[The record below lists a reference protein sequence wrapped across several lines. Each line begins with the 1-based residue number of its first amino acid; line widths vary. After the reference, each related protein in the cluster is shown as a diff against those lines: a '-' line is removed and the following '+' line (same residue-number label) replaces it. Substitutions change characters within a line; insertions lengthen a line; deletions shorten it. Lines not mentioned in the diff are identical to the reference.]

1 MADAVNG
8 YKDVSVSRVASRLAD
23 AGVLAARGNSGMM
36 MSHFFLGFAE
46 ALGGRDRAGPRE
58 LARAMRCASDSLY
71 QAVDRPVEGT
81 ILTVVRESTEE
92 AERSART
99 LTGLQPLAR
108 RILQAACESL
118 ERTPQL
124 LPSLREANVV
134 DAGGKGFVRFMEG
147 VVSLMERGA
156 RPVPEAMAMD
166 LETRDAAAAA
176 EFQDGTGHSAFRYCT
191 EFIVHGSP
199 PPERRALMD
208 AVKSLGDSLIVTR
221 AHSIA
226 KIHIHTEEPTDVE
239 QALLQLGAPVDL
251 VKVEDMRAQH
261 ELRRRA
267 ARVAKVS
274 VVTDSTCDLPTD
286 KVIEYDVTVVPMT
299 VMFGDEALL
308 DQIDIT
314 HEEFLDRLKDPAQPQ
329 PTTSQPPPAQLE
341 QAFRRA
347 AEHADRVLGIFV
359 AGALSGT
366 LGQAQAVAARFQEA
380 SVRVLDSRSASFGL
394 GFQVLRA
401 AELAR
406 EGRDLEEITAELER
420 IRGRSGLL
428 LTVDTLKYLK
438 RSGRVG
444 KAKAF
449 LADLMGLRP
458 VLSVDAE
465 GTLVPVDRVH
475 GRRALRARVVELLKQ
490 QIPAERARL
499 RMGVAH
505 VDCQRL
511 AEQLGRELQQ
521 EFQPEEFL
529 VSPAAGAIAAHLG
542 PGAWGVFYQAE

>member
-1 MADAVNG
+1 MPDGDTGTNLALTLRSMADAVNG

-58 LARAMRCASDSLY
+58 LAKAMRRASDSLY
-71 QAVDRPVEGT
+71 QAVDKPVEGT

-99 LTGLQPLAR
+99 QTGLQPLAR
-108 RILQAACESL
+108 RILQAAYESL

-134 DAGGKGFVRFMEG
+134 DAGAKGFVRFMEG
-147 VVSLMERGA
+147 VVSLMDRGA
-156 RPVPEAMAMD
+156 RPLPGAME

-176 EFQDGTGHSAFRYCT
+176 EFQDATGHSFRYCT

-199 PPERRALMD
+199 PPERRALMN
-208 AVKSLGDSLIVTR
+208 AVTSLGDSLIVTR
-221 AHSIA
+221 AHSVA
-226 KIHIHTEEPTDVE
+226 KIHIHTDEPTGVE
-239 QALLQLGAPVDL
+239 RALLQLGAPVDL

-267 ARVAKVS
+267 TRIARVS
-274 VVTDSTCDLPTD
+274 VVTDSTCDLPTE
-286 KVIEYDVTVVPMT
+286 KVMEYDVTVVPMT
-299 VMFGDEALL
+299 VMFGDETLL

-314 HEEFLDRLKDPAQPQ
+314 HEELLDRLKDPTQPQ
-329 PTTSQPPPAQLE
+329 PTTSQPPPAQL
-341 QAFRRA
+341 QQGFLRA

-359 AGALSGT
+359 AGVLSGT
-366 LGQAQAVAARFQEA
+366 VGQAQAVATRFEKA
-380 SVRVLDSRSASFGL
+380 SVHVLDSRSASFGL

-420 IRGRSGLL
+420 VRGRSGLL

-444 KAKAF
+444 KARAF

-475 GRRALRARVVELLKQ
+475 GRSALRARVIELLKQ
-490 QIPAERARL
+490 QIPSERAR
-499 RMGVAH
+499 
-505 VDCQRL
+505 
-511 AEQLGRELQQ
+511 
-521 EFQPEEFL
+521 
-529 VSPAAGAIAAHLG
+529 
-542 PGAWGVFYQAE
+542 